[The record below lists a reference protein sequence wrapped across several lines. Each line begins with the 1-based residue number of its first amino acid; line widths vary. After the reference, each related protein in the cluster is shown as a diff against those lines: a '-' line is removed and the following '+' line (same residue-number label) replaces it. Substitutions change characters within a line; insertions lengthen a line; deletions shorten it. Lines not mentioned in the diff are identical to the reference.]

1 MMKDWQDMLDSLNLK
16 KGLFPSSNVFNIP
29 EMRAENFDINKLIP
43 YRVDKKRDGTA
54 HFFLDDYRFERC
66 WNNPLSQLKTLK
78 EYQGVLTPDF
88 SLYLDYPLAL
98 QIWQV
103 YRNRWLGCFWQSQ
116 GINVIPTI
124 GWSDERS
131 FDFAFLG
138 VQKESPV
145 AIGTVGILKD
155 KTTLKPFLKG
165 FEKMVQT
172 INPSIIIAYG
182 NPIQELESIKNIRWF
197 EPYSSKWK
205 K

>member
-1 MMKDWQDMLDSLNLK
+1 MKSWQDTLDSLNLK
-16 KGLFPSSNVFNIP
+16 KGIFPSFNEFNIP
-29 EMRAENFDINKLIP
+29 DMNAQNFAVSKLIP
-43 YRVDKKRDGTA
+43 YRVDKNRDGTA

-66 WNNPLSQLKTLK
+66 WNNPISQINSLK
-78 EYQGVLTPDF
+78 EYDGVLTPDF

-131 FDFAFLG
+131 FEFAFLG
-138 VQKESPV
+138 VPDSSTV
-145 AIGTVGILKD
+145 AVGTVGILKD
-155 KTTLKPFLKG
+155 KTILKPFLKG
-165 FEKMVQT
+165 FEKMMQELK
-172 INPSIIIAYG
+172 PKSILAYG
-182 NPIQELESIKNIRWF
+182 NPVKELETVENIQWF
-197 EPYSSKWK
+197 EPYSAKWK